1 MTFKQIER
9 LKELASEYRWEKDYG
24 LVVFIDY
31 EDCEEVFSEI
41 CKVDFETYLDYWDCD
56 DYIAV
61 PNFEKFLECYTDENI
76 EDIFPKED

>member
-24 LVVFIDY
+24 LIAFINY
-31 EDCEEVFSEI
+31 EDCKEVFSEI
-41 CKVDFETYLDYWDCD
+41 CKVDFETYPDCWACD
-56 DYIAV
+56 DCIAV